1 MSPHAPQRPTWT
13 LLAAHA
19 AASLA
24 TSEGGAAAAAGAG
37 AMTAEIAAAIETS
50 ETDEMSH
57 RHSETTVVGNASGTG
72 GTAKETASG
81 DAGHRQA
88 QDGRHPAE
96 ISATAIFR

>member
-24 TSEGGAAAAAGAG
+24 TSEGEAAGAAGAG
-37 AMTAEIAAAIETS
+37 AMTAEIAVATETS
-50 ETDEMSH
+50 ETDEMNH
-57 RHSETTVVGNASGTG
+57 RHSETTVVGNVTGTG
-72 GTAKETASG
+72 GTAKEIASG
-81 DAGHRQA
+81 GAGHLQA
-88 QDGRHPAE
+88 QDGRRPAE